1 MIQYND
7 SFFHADFTSA
17 RRSDG
22 AEVTFTRGETRVL
35 TCLARH
41 PGRVVTRS
49 QILDEISD
57 VGSDKTD
64 RNVDFMINRLR
75 RKLADSPRAPRFIV
89 TRYGEGYVWLPR
101 PSNGQPKAAGAHV
114 VIGPVRGGANIGD
127 ATELAAHF
135 TDVFRTEFGRNF
147 GPDHK
152 VVFDPDC
159 PPLSSFSEGAP
170 SIAVDLTFLRDGTA
184 LDCVIHATAF
194 QSGMTYSLS
203 RHRIPFDPDQ
213 KADLPDPTEELAHR
227 LAADI
232 WKSLTLTAS
241 RREPMQVAMHNA
253 AQNLQ
258 GGLPGWA
265 ESHRRLQDLAARN
278 PTDHGIQIM
287 MAGNIHSKYVQHGLE
302 IFATGADTRAE
313 DEAQIEALVTANL
326 PFVQNDPFYAAT
338 AAKLLYF
345 VGPSYWRLA
354 LEMAEKVNRTTTAVA
369 PALAILGPLRGF
381 SGQIEPGLA
390 ALDQALE
397 LTEPGSEMEVYIL
410 CLKCQLLVAVND
422 RPCLDA
428 VLTRLYALKPTICF
442 VYDIFYGREDDPSPQ
457 ALMAIASMTME
468 QARGMLIFA
477 DYLCGRHFANPEHR
491 ANTLRAPLTL
501 LARKFGSDI
510 VSCLGASVP
519 ILS

>member
-1 MIQYND
+1 MIQYID
-7 SFFHADFTSA
+7 AVFHPDFTSA
-17 RRSDG
+17 RRGDG
-22 AEVTFTRGETRVL
+22 ADVTFTRGETRIL
-35 TCLARH
+35 ACLARH
-41 PGRVVTRS
+41 PGRVVTRN

-75 RKLADSPRAPRFIV
+75 RKLADSPRTPRFID

-101 PSNGQPKAAGAHV
+101 VSNGLPKASGAHV
-114 VIGPVRGGANIGD
+114 VIGPVRGTRNLAD
-127 ATELAAHF
+127 AAPLADHF
-135 TDVFRTEFGRNF
+135 SDAFQTEFTRNF

-159 PPLSSFSEGAP
+159 PPLASFSEGAP
-170 SIAVDLTFLRDGTA
+170 VISVDMTFLRDDTA
-184 LDCVIHATAF
+184 LDCVIHASAF

-203 RHRIPFDPDQ
+203 RHRIPSDPAQ
-213 KADLPDPTEELAHR
+213 RAELPDAINVLARR

-232 WKSLTLTAS
+232 WKSLTLTAN
-241 RREPMQVAMHNA
+241 RRETMQVAMHNA

-258 GGLPGWA
+258 AGLPGWA
-265 ESHRRLQDLAARN
+265 ESHRHLQDLAARN

-287 MAGNIHSKYVQHGLE
+287 LASNIHSKYVQHGLE
-302 IFATGADTRAE
+302 IFATGADTRAQ

-345 VGPSYWRLA
+345 VGPGYRHLA
-354 LEMAEKVNRTTTAVA
+354 LEMVEKVNRTTTAVA
-369 PALAILGPLRGF
+369 PALASLGPMRGF

-390 ALDQALE
+390 ALDQALD
-397 LTEPGSEMEVYIL
+397 LTEPGSEMEVYVL
-410 CLKCQLLVAVND
+410 CLKCQLLMAIND
-422 RPCLDA
+422 RPRLDA
-428 VLTRLYALKPTICF
+428 VLARLYALKPTICF
-442 VYDIFYGREDDPSPQ
+442 VYDIFYGREDNPSPQ
-457 ALMAIASMTME
+457 ALMAMDNMTVQ

-477 DYLCGRHFANPEHR
+477 DYLCGRHFENPEHR
-491 ANTLRAPLTL
+491 KNTLHVPLTL

-510 VSCLGASVP
+510 GACVGIDLPVES
-519 ILS
+519 